1 MLMSEQ
7 ILLVA
12 TNNSAKLSEMKLLLG
27 EIPYTI
33 VSLADV
39 GVDFDVEETGT
50 TFEENAL
57 LKAKTYSRLS
67 GLLTLADDSGLEVK
81 ALNNEPGIHTNRYA
95 GPDATEEEKVQF
107 LLKKMAHI
115 PEGNRDARFT
125 VYLALAWPSG
135 ETKVVVG
142 HYPGMIALEPRG
154 KPIKKFPYRV
164 IFVPS
169 GMHKTLAELIEM
181 GVSTES
187 PRTIAIA
194 RIKELLALKQT
205 P

>member
-1 MLMSEQ
+1 MN
-7 ILLVA
+7 IHTLLVA
-12 TNNSAKLSEMKLLLG
+12 TNNSAKLSEMKQLLG
-27 EIPYTI
+27 MTPYKI

-39 GVDFDVEETGT
+39 GIDYDVEETGT

-81 ALNNEPGIHTNRYA
+81 ALNGEPGIHTNRYA
-95 GPDATEEEKVQF
+95 GPDATDDEKVQF
-107 LLKKMAHI
+107 LLKKMAAV
-115 PEGNRDARFT
+115 PEGEREARFT

-142 HYPGMIALEPRG
+142 YYPGTISLEPRG

-164 IFVPS
+164 IFVPKNS
-169 GMHKTLAELIEM
+169 DNTLAELIEM
-181 GVSTES
+181 GASTES
-187 PRTIAIA
+187 PRTVAIA
-194 RIKELLALKQT
+194 RIKELLAQKLV

>member
-95 GPDATEEEKVQF
+95 GPAC
-107 LLKKMAHI
+107 
-115 PEGNRDARFT
+115 N
-125 VYLALAWPSG
+125 
-135 ETKVVVG
+135 
-142 HYPGMIALEPRG
+142 
-154 KPIKKFPYRV
+154 
-164 IFVPS
+164 
-169 GMHKTLAELIEM
+169 
-181 GVSTES
+181 
-187 PRTIAIA
+187 
-194 RIKELLALKQT
+194 
-205 P
+205 